1 MVDKQPAGPAPGVL
15 WVNSKLTKPD
25 EVTAETFTK
34 WYQEVHIPD
43 IFKSVGIKSAYRYES
58 VNPDDDR
65 PYLAYYPVED
75 TGFFDS
81 SDFKAI
87 PVHSDLL
94 PGSKAIFDYADFDT
108 RYYKTTQ
115 LFEPENG
122 KPGPSDFVISA
133 GFTPTDDADYEKWY
147 REEHLNDIKKITG
160 WRRTVRYELFFS
172 RNNRKPAG
180 EAKSFSD
187 PPKYLTMHHFDG
199 QSLPEKELEAAS
211 GSPWTVKNMSTMK
224 QTQIGT
230 FKKLGYFS
238 ADEAKL

>member
-81 SDFKAI
+81 SDFKGR
-87 PVHSDLL
+87 SCNWLTR
-94 PGSKAIFDYADFDT
+94 SRADST
-108 RYYKTTQ
+108 AQ
-115 LFEPENG
+115 L
-122 KPGPSDFVISA
+122 SQC
-133 GFTPTDDADYEKWY
+133 TPTCCLVRKRSSIMRTSILGTTRPRSCSSQRMES
-147 REEHLNDIKKITG
+147 RVRPSEE
-160 WRRTVRYELFFS
+160 F
-172 RNNRKPAG
+172 
-180 EAKSFSD
+180 
-187 PPKYLTMHHFDG
+187 
-199 QSLPEKELEAAS
+199 
-211 GSPWTVKNMSTMK
+211 
-224 QTQIGT
+224 
-230 FKKLGYFS
+230 
-238 ADEAKL
+238 